1 MLCYLY
7 KLHYVDAMKVAFN
20 HFFALQY
27 YFELK
32 FSCKKCFSKKLN
44 AIIKIIECNT
54 NKNL

>member
-32 FSCKKCFSKKLN
+32 FSCKKYNPQNETFAEN
-44 AIIKIIECNT
+44 
-54 NKNL
+54 